1 MLDAILARR
10 LLQKRGK
17 AAFFMSEPLGHR
29 VAAYFRAGM
38 SPDPER
44 RHKEVM
50 RAIQATDYK
59 EWEHY
64 KRAQEEASEFWA
76 SEMARLER
84 EIEEANKDYTP
95 EGDFPECSANLA
107 RENLEKGRWR
117 LQRPPAVVYTVLGI
131 CCNSVAAVLVDAIYS
146 NTRRQKYFDESMPY
160 FASKWGVAET
170 SVWNALKL
178 LKDKGVLIRVARPG
192 KSSLLA
198 LNLDE
203 IYRRV
208 NIYEHD
214 GGEALMLDEEERKRE
229 LKVKRLRQPDE

>member
-1 MLDAILARR
+1 M
-10 LLQKRGK
+10 G
-17 AAFFMSEPLGHR
+17 EPLGHR
-29 VAAYFRAGM
+29 VAAYFHAGM
-38 SPDPER
+38 SPDLER

-50 RAIQATDYK
+50 RALQIADYDAWK
-59 EWEHY
+59 AMESAREEVPEW
-64 KRAQEEASEFWA
+64 WA
-76 SEMARLER
+76 VQMVHLER

-95 EGDFPECSANLA
+95 EGNFPECSSNLA

-146 NTRRQKYFDESMPY
+146 DTRRGKYFDETIPY
-160 FASKWGVAET
+160 FSSKWGVAET
-170 SVWNALKL
+170 SAWNALKL

-214 GGEALMLDEEERKRE
+214 GGEALMDDEEERKRD
-229 LKVKRLRQPDE
+229 LQVRRLRQPDE